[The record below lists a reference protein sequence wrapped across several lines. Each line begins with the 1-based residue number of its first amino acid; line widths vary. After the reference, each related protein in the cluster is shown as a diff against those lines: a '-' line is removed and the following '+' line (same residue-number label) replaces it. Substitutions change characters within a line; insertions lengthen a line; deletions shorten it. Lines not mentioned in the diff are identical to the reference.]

1 MMGTL
6 VVKGLSGDFLFS
18 MWLQKVAAINFT
30 SYSNINVANIF
41 FSLTNYGILLMISE
55 SEKEIAVSNEMLTN

>member
-6 VVKGLSGDFLFS
+6 VVKGLSGNFLFS

-30 SYSNINVANIF
+30 AYINNLLI
-41 FSLTNYGILLMISE
+41 SLTNYGILLMISE